1 MFVRMAGMTAASV
14 YYSIVPTH
22 PAAHLFEVTCTIA
35 DPDPAGQFFSLPAWI
50 PGSYMIREFARNIV
64 QLKAEAA
71 GRPLA
76 VRKTDKHTWVCDPC
90 DGPLKLT
97 YEVYAWDL
105 SVRAA
110 HLDTSHGY
118 FNGASVFLMAHGR
131 EQHRCVVDIR
141 PPVGAAYERW
151 RVGTAMARAGAAPY
165 GFGTYAAAN
174 YDELLDHPVEMGEFT
189 LAGFHACGVPH
200 DVIITGRH
208 SADMERLC
216 GDMRTLCEHHIRFFG
231 EPAPMDRYVFL
242 IMAVGEGYGGLEHRA
257 STSLLCSR
265 SHLPRAGETDV
276 NEDYRGFLG
285 LVSHEYFHTWNV
297 KRIKPAAFLP
307 YDLSR
312 EAYTEQLWAFEGITS
327 YYDDLALVRSHLISA
342 EAYLQLLGETATRV
356 WRGSGRHKQTLV
368 ESSFDAWIKFYRPD
382 ENASNALVSYYTK
395 GTLVALALDLTLR
408 RGTKGRKSLD
418 DVMRALWERKGKMS
432 SGVAEDEIEKIATE
446 VSGLDLTAFFHQA
459 LRTTQDL
466 PLAELL
472 AEVGVEFHLRPA
484 ESDNDKGGK
493 PAKMLEAALQQRVTL
508 GVRLADNSSEAKLAA
523 VYDGGAAQ
531 AAGLSAG
538 DVLVALN
545 GIKVARANLEKQLTR
560 YRPGD
565 VLRVHAFRRDE
576 IFEVTVVTKPPPLDT
591 CFLTVSADASADT
604 RAQRQIWLNI

>member
-1 MFVRMAGMTAASV
+1 MTDSPAIH
-14 YYSIVPTH
+14 YSIIPIH
-22 PAAHLFEVTCTIA
+22 PAAHLFEVTCTVA
-35 DPDPAGQFFSLPAWI
+35 DPDPAGQGFSLPAWI

-64 QLKAEAA
+64 RLKAEAA
-71 GRPLA
+71 GRPLP
-76 VRKTDKHTWVCDPC
+76 VRKTDKHTWVCDAC
-90 DGPLKLT
+90 DGPLSIT

-110 HLDTSHGY
+110 HLDTTHGY
-118 FNGASVFLMAHGR
+118 FNGASVFLMVHGR

-141 PPVGAAYERW
+141 PPAGAASQGW
-151 RVGTAMARAGAAPY
+151 RVGTAMACAGAAPY
-165 GFGTYAAAN
+165 GFGTYTAAN

-189 LAGFHACGVPH
+189 LASFHACGVPH

-216 GDMRTLCEHHIRFFG
+216 DDMRTLCEHHIRFFG

-242 IMAVGEGYGGLEHRA
+242 IMAVGDGYGGLEHRA

-265 SHLPRAGETDV
+265 NHLPRAGETDV
-276 NEDYRGFLG
+276 SEEYRGFLG

-312 EAYTEQLWAFEGITS
+312 EAYTGQLWAFEGITS
-327 YYDDLALVRSHLISA
+327 YYDDLALVRSHLISV

-382 ENASNALVSYYTK
+382 ENTSNALVSYYTK
-395 GTLVALALDLTLR
+395 GALVALALDLTLR
-408 RGTKGRKSLD
+408 RGTQGQISLD
-418 DVMRALWERKGKMS
+418 DVMRALWEHKGKVS
-432 SGVAEDEIEKIATE
+432 SGVAEDEIEKIAAQ
-446 VSGLDLTAFFHQA
+446 VSGLDLTAFFQLA

-472 AEVGVEFHLRPA
+472 AHVGVEFHLRPA

-493 PAKMLEAALQQRVTL
+493 PAKMPEAVLQQRVTL
-508 GVRLADNSSEAKLAA
+508 GARLADNSSEARLAA

-538 DVLVALN
+538 DVLVAIN
-545 GIKVARANLEKQLTR
+545 GIKVCRANLEKRLA
-560 YRPGD
+560 YYHAGD
-565 VLRVHAFRRDE
+565 TLRVHAFRRDE
-576 IFEVTVVTKPPPLDT
+576 LFEVTVVAMPPPLDT
-591 CFLTVSADASADT
+591 CFLTLHADADT
-604 RAQRQIWLNI
+604 DTQIRRRAWLHVR

>member
-1 MFVRMAGMTAASV
+1 M
-14 YYSIVPTH
+14 
-22 PAAHLFEVTCTIA
+22 
-35 DPDPAGQFFSLPAWI
+35 
-50 PGSYMIREFARNIV
+50 
-64 QLKAEAA
+64 
-71 GRPLA
+71 
-76 VRKTDKHTWVCDPC
+76 
-90 DGPLKLT
+90 
-97 YEVYAWDL
+97 
-105 SVRAA
+105 
-110 HLDTSHGY
+110 
-118 FNGASVFLMAHGR
+118 
-131 EQHRCVVDIR
+131 
-141 PPVGAAYERW
+141 
-151 RVGTAMARAGAAPY
+151 
-165 GFGTYAAAN
+165 
-174 YDELLDHPVEMGEFT
+174 
-189 LAGFHACGVPH
+189 
-200 DVIITGRH
+200 
-208 SADMERLC
+208 
-216 GDMRTLCEHHIRFFG
+216 
-231 EPAPMDRYVFL
+231 
-242 IMAVGEGYGGLEHRA
+242 
-257 STSLLCSR
+257 
-265 SHLPRAGETDV
+265 PRAGETDV

-466 PLAELL
+466 PLAQLL

-493 PAKMLEAALQQRVTL
+493 PAKMPEAALQQRAAL
-508 GVRLADNSSEAKLAA
+508 GVRLVDNSSEAKLAA

-565 VLRVHAFRRDE
+565 ALHVHAFRRDE
-576 IFEVTVVTKPPPLDT
+576 MLEVKVVTKPPPLDT

-604 RAQRQIWLNI
+604 QAQRQIWLNI